1 MSSPLSCWPLPIA
14 LIEPEK
20 AKIIERKD
28 IPSYEAMTDDMAR
41 VQIQEFWNPKI
52 TAESNLTGTNVDVR
66 KEQEKILLRKI
77 DRFVK
82 PMSLTLKGK
91 SSKITYSYMF
101 SIHELGTRSKWI

>member
-1 MSSPLSCWPLPIA
+1 
-14 LIEPEK
+14 
-20 AKIIERKD
+20 
-28 IPSYEAMTDDMAR
+28 MAR

-77 DRFVK
+77 DRFIK

-91 SSKITYSYMF
+91 SSK
-101 SIHELGTRSKWI
+101 L

>member
-1 MSSPLSCWPLPIA
+1 MVLLTISDSPNQK
-14 LIEPEK
+14 K

-77 DRFVK
+77 DRFIK

-91 SSKITYSYMF
+91 SSK
-101 SIHELGTRSKWI
+101 L